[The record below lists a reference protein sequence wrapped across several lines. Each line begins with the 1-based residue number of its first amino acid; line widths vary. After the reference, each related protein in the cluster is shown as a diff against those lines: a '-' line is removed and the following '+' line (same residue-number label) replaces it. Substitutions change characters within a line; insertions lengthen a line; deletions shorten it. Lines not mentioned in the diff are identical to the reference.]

1 MKNTSVRDLCRD
13 GMMAWGEALLLQD
26 IARDLPRDLPSGP
39 LVINIGAGYGTS
51 AAAILDVRPDVF
63 IWSIDP
69 KPAPREAESLR
80 ELGLWDLNRCFR
92 VLAKSQKFEH
102 FPHPVDLCFVDGAH
116 SDDPVRRDIEVWLP
130 KIKIGGY
137 ILFHDYGHKLPGLT
151 AIVDDAMA
159 NHERVGQA
167 RYLVAFRKTK

>member
-1 MKNTSVRDLCRD
+1 MHTSVRDLCRD
-13 GMMAWGEALLLQD
+13 GMMAWGEVLLLQD
-26 IARDLPRDLPSGP
+26 VARTLPPSP
-39 LVINIGAGYGTS
+39 LIVNIGAGYGTS
-51 AAAILDVRPDVF
+51 AAAILDVRPDAF

-80 ELGLWDLNRCFR
+80 ELGLDLNRCFR
-92 VLAKSQKFEH
+92 ILAKSQRFEH

-130 KIKIGGY
+130 KVKVGGY
-137 ILFHDYGHKLPGLT
+137 ILFHDYNHTLPGLT

-159 NHERVGQA
+159 GHERVGQA
-167 RYLVAFRKTK
+167 RFLVAFRKTG